1 MFHSKSIC
9 ILTAGATIDGRFIE
23 QKVIDDIAVTYN
35 PERYNARIN
44 ANNHKR
50 SIRYGSV
57 LSVEKRGNQL
67 FAVLQPNS
75 ALLETIEKGQLLH
88 TYCEVDPDFAGT
100 GRSYLTGL
108 ALTDEPASLGTTQM
122 HLSVDHADN
131 AKQVTNGVNSAGKPI
146 NLSPQKKKELEAKVD
161 KLEAQLDTISEL
173 LSRQSYF

>member
-1 MFHSKSIC
+1 MFHSEPIY
-9 ILTAGATIDGRFIE
+9 ILTAGTTVDGRFIE
-23 QKVIDDIAVTYN
+23 QKIIDDIAATYD

-100 GRSYLTGL
+100 GKSYLTGL
-108 ALTDEPASLGTTQM
+108 ALTDEPVSLGTTQM
-122 HLSVDHADN
+122 HLSVDN
-131 AKQVTNGVNSAGKPI
+131 ANSTKEPTNRIDRTGKPI
-146 NLSPQKKKELEAKVD
+146 NLSQQQKKELEAKVD

-173 LSRQSYF
+173 LSRQPYY

>member
-1 MFHSKSIC
+1 MFHSEPIC

-23 QKVIDDIAVTYN
+23 QKIIDDIAATYD

-100 GRSYLTGL
+100 GKSYLTGL
-108 ALTDEPASLGTTQM
+108 ALTDEPVSLGTTQM
-122 HLSVDHADN
+122 HLSVGN
-131 AKQVTNGVNSAGKPI
+131 QKQSKGSTERV
-146 NLSPQKKKELEAKVD
+146 NLSQRKKKELEAKVD

-173 LSRQSYF
+173 LSQQPYY

>member
-1 MFHSKSIC
+1 MFHSEPIC

-23 QKVIDDIAVTYN
+23 QKIIDDIAATYD

-100 GRSYLTGL
+100 GKSYLTGL
-108 ALTDEPASLGTTQM
+108 ALTDEPVSLGTTQM
-122 HLSVDHADN
+122 HLSVGN
-131 AKQVTNGVNSAGKPI
+131 QKPSKGSTERV
-146 NLSPQKKKELEAKVD
+146 NLSQRKKKELEAKVD
-161 KLEAQLDTISEL
+161 KLEAHLDTISEL
-173 LSRQSYF
+173 LSQQPYY

>member
-1 MFHSKSIC
+1 MFHSESIC

-23 QKVIDDIAVTYN
+23 QKVIDDIVATYD
-35 PERYNARIN
+35 PKRYNARIN

-88 TYCEVDPDFAGT
+88 TYCEVDSDFAGT
-100 GRSYLTGL
+100 GKSYLTGL
-108 ALTDEPASLGTTQM
+108 ALTDEPVSLGTTQM
-122 HLSVDHADN
+122 HLSVDNGDST
-131 AKQVTNGVNSAGKPI
+131 KQVTGGVNSAGKPI
-146 NLSPQKKKELEAKVD
+146 NLSQQQKKELEAKVD
-161 KLEAQLDTISEL
+161 KLETQLDTISEL
-173 LSRQSYF
+173 LSRQPYY